1 MPNVARVATRVDG
14 GADDA
19 AARAEAELDAMASEL
34 VERYEELTV
43 LYDLTAALGRV
54 VDVDDQCAVA
64 CERAARAVGA
74 TSVQVELVGGTP
86 VAPAA
91 GDEPELVV
99 PVEAAGVD
107 GSHETIGRL
116 VLRGG
121 DGFDAGDAKL
131 ASAVAHQ
138 LGSAIQSVRMISAAA
153 DQASRLLVVEEELRR
168 AAEVQ
173 RGLLPRRVPEL
184 PGWDF
189 AGVCVPSRSVGGD
202 FFDWHAGAG
211 GVVVTLADVMG
222 KGMAGALVMATV
234 RAVLR
239 GTGRLASLGDA
250 VDQASSTLVDDLQET
265 SSFVTLLH
273 ARVEPGGCL
282 RYVDAGHGLAAV
294 VRADGA
300 VERLVERGIPVGIL
314 ADASW
319 VEGTTLLAP
328 GDSLL
333 AFSDGL
339 LDLHGDPSSEA
350 EVAALLTELA
360 AVVSSAPTS
369 REAVAA
375 LSAGA
380 TDLPDDVTIVV
391 VRRCS

>member
-1 MPNVARVATRVDG
+1 MPNVARVASEDG
-14 GADDA
+14 L
-19 AARAEAELDAMASEL
+19 EAELDAMAAEL

-43 LYDLTAALGRV
+43 LYDLTAALGHV
-54 VDVDDQCAVA
+54 VDVQGQCAVA

-74 TSVQVELVGGTP
+74 TSCHVDLLGDP
-86 VAPAA
+86 ASPPAA
-91 GDEPELVV
+91 PGEPELVV
-99 PVEAAGVD
+99 PIEAP
-107 GSHETIGRL
+107 GSEGGQEALGRL

-173 RGLLPRRVPEL
+173 RGLLPRTVPEL

-202 FFDWHAGAG
+202 FFDWHQGAG

-239 GTGRLASLGDA
+239 GTGRLVSLGDA
-250 VDQASSTLVDDLQET
+250 VDQASSMLVQDLEET

-273 ARVEPGGCL
+273 ARVAPDGLL

-294 VRADGA
+294 VRTDGSF
-300 VERLVERGIPVGIL
+300 ERLGERGLPVGIL
-314 ADASW
+314 EDASW
-319 VEGTTLLAP
+319 TEGTTTLAA
-328 GDSLL
+328 GDALV

-339 LDLHGDPSSEA
+339 LDMRGDPSTDE
-350 EVAALLTELA
+350 EVNEVLADVA
-360 AVVSSAPTS
+360 AVVHGAPTS

-391 VRRCS
+391 VRRCA